1 MNLNR
6 HDLRK
11 VAFQTL
17 FAMDSNPDANKMDVF
32 EQLLNFSEEDL
43 VVPNYLNTL
52 VDGVLDNMQ
61 GIDLEISKFLKNG
74 WTLARL
80 NKADLYILRLS
91 IYEIKYVESV
101 PNVVALN
108 EALQL
113 AKDFTDES
121 SRKFINGILQ
131 NLV

>member
-1 MNLNR
+1 MGLNR

-17 FAMDSNPDANKMDVF
+17 FAMDSNPDANKMDIF
-32 EQLLNFSEEDL
+32 DQLLNFSEREL
-43 VVPNYLNTL
+43 VVPEYLNTL

-61 GIDLEISKFLKNG
+61 EIDLEISKFLKKG
-74 WTLARL
+74 WTVARL
-80 NKADLYILRLS
+80 NKADLYILRLA

>member
-61 GIDLEISKFLKNG
+61 EIDLEISKFLKNG

>member
-1 MNLNR
+1 MGLNR

-17 FAMDSNPDANKMDVF
+17 FAMDSNPDANKMDIF
-32 EQLLNFSEEDL
+32 DQLLNFSEREL
-43 VVPNYLNTL
+43 VVPEYLNTL

-61 GIDLEISKFLKNG
+61 EIDLEISKFLKKS
-74 WTLARL
+74 WTVARL
-80 NKADLYILRLS
+80 NKADLYILRLA